1 MSKGSQSSLLLDQV
15 LPISPQAF
23 LVANLTTGGI
33 PQLCVRDDS
42 LNAEQPSLQPAYP
55 ILFHPRKGSTNFFS
69 SNHLNLL
76 QVTAL
81 ENEAS
86 GSEVHKLKSEDIV
99 DFETWRSM
107 RKKEKAQE
115 ELDGLLGNL
124 RKAQREREFH
134 FRPKEVESVR

>member
-1 MSKGSQSSLLLDQV
+1 MK
-15 LPISPQAF
+15 I
-23 LVANLTTGGI
+23 
-33 PQLCVRDDS
+33 
-42 LNAEQPSLQPAYP
+42 
-55 ILFHPRKGSTNFFS
+55 FS

-124 RKAQREREFH
+124 RQAQKEREFH

>member
-1 MSKGSQSSLLLDQV
+1 MNIFLQI
-15 LPISPQAF
+15 IS
-23 LVANLTTGGI
+23 I
-33 PQLCVRDDS
+33 
-42 LNAEQPSLQPAYP
+42 
-55 ILFHPRKGSTNFFS
+55 FF
-69 SNHLNLL
+69 

-115 ELDGLLGNL
+115 ELDGLLGDL
-124 RKAQREREFH
+124 RKAQKEREFH